1 MMAQVLGVLAAK
13 LDNLSLIPVIHTME
27 GENQLTQVVL
37 WPPHMYDGMLTH
49 ICTHTNSHIHIINKN
64 DKQL

>member
-1 MMAQVLGVLAAK
+1 MAQVLGVLAAK

-37 WPPHMYDGMLTH
+37 
-49 ICTHTNSHIHIINKN
+49 
-64 DKQL
+64 

>member
-1 MMAQVLGVLAAK
+1 MSPQLKVLAAK

-37 WPPHMYDGMLTH
+37 
-49 ICTHTNSHIHIINKN
+49 
-64 DKQL
+64 